1 MRRIGTLPTEREAHT
16 FRDYLY
22 LQTIEADVDPEDDGT
37 FSIWVHDDHQVD
49 SATRL
54 MERFRAN
61 PLAAEFQ
68 KVSGDAGRERDRQ
81 QKEDERRRSSVI
93 DRARM
98 GYERTLFGGATL
110 PYILIGICILVAI
123 YSQLGANFEALRYLF
138 IAWYPEDISEPI
150 ESFSTG
156 QIWRLV
162 TPIFIHF
169 GILHILFN
177 SMMLKDMGTF
187 IESRFG
193 ITYLAILILVVA
205 VGSNLGQYMWTGR
218 PWFGG
223 MSGVNYGLFGF
234 IWIRGKYDRN
244 AMWSLHSS
252 TVWMMMIWYVA
263 CLVGLI
269 GHVANTAHTVGLLM
283 GAAWG
288 FISSGKLRLSR

>member
-1 MRRIGTLPTEREAHT
+1 MRRIGTLSTEREAST
-16 FRDYLY
+16 FRDYLF
-22 LQTIEADVDPEDDGT
+22 LQNIGADVDPEDDGT
-37 FSIWVHDDHQVD
+37 FAIWVHDDHHVD

-54 MERFRAN
+54 MERFRVN
-61 PLAAEFQ
+61 PQAAEFHQ
-68 KVSGDAGRERDRQ
+68 VSGDAVRERERQ

-98 GYERTLFGGATL
+98 GYERTVFAGGML

-123 YSQLGANFEALRYLF
+123 YSQLGENLESLRYLL
-138 IAWYPEDISEPI
+138 IAWYPEDRSAPV
-150 ESFSTG
+150 ESFATG
-156 QIWRLV
+156 QVWRLL

-169 GILHILFN
+169 GILHLVFN

-187 IESRFG
+187 LESRFG
-193 ITYLAILILVVA
+193 TSYLAILILVLA
-205 VGSNLGQYMWTGR
+205 VGSNLAQYLWTGS

-223 MSGVNYGLFGF
+223 MSGVIYGLFGF
-234 IWIRGKYDRN
+234 LWIRGKFDRN
-244 AMWSLHSS
+244 AMWNLHST

-269 GHVANTAHTVGLLM
+269 GHVANTAHTVGLLL